1 MNTVHKYNKL
11 TLEDVLNEIDAKK
24 KEIAQQ
30 HDIVVTKAKNI
41 FSPFGSTANK
51 THSIV
56 RSLGSGIAIMDGLL
70 LSLKAFKG
78 FKIFKKLFEKK
89 PHQQQ

>member
-11 TLEDVLNEIDAKK
+11 TLEDVMNEIDAKN

-30 HDIVVTKAKNI
+30 HDIVMTKAKAI
-41 FSPFGSTANK
+41 FSPFGPTANK

-56 RSLGSGIAIMDGLL
+56 RSLGSSIAIIDGIL

-78 FKIFKKLFEKK
+78 FKIFKRLFGKK
-89 PHQQQ
+89 SQ